1 MGMEMMSDEALEKMT
16 STLVEFCER
25 FYGWEASVAKLGRL
39 SAPQLRTICVIGRN
53 EDIRMKDIADRME
66 LTTGTVTVMIDRLQV
81 MGLVERCR
89 NENDR
94 RSYKILLSERGRA
107 YYEEHRKRQKEL
119 VRKLALKISDSD
131 REVCERV
138 LENFM
143 HCI

>member
-1 MGMEMMSDEALEKMT
+1 MDMEMMSDEALEKMT

-66 LTTGTVTVMIDRLQV
+66 LTTGTVTVMIDRLQA
-81 MGLVERCR
+81 MKLVERCR
-89 NENDR
+89 NESDR
-94 RSYKILLSERGRA
+94 RSYKILLSEKGKA

-119 VRKLALKISDSD
+119 VRKLALKVSEAD
-131 REVCERV
+131 RECCQRV
-138 LENFM
+138 LEDFI